1 LDLALAR
8 IKDNLGQL
16 RGPIQRSAQQ
26 TLRRRIAG
34 RVKVAHLRYA
44 LGAVLSL
51 ALVGIAV
58 NALLLQRERHPAPLF
73 GSSPPKPPSAASAP
87 LPPPA
92 PAFKPVAAEHAA
104 PPAQPPAALPPA
116 RPAAAAQSASPVS
129 DPIAELL
136 AAETHDDASHL
147 TLAAQT
153 ALAKLGYSVKP
164 DGKEGAAT
172 EQALR
177 DFEHAHG
184 LPPATDITE
193 RLLKQLTQAVRPAE
207 H

>member
-1 LDLALAR
+1 MDLALAR
-8 IKDNLGQL
+8 IRDNLGQL

-73 GSSPPKPPSAASAP
+73 GRSAPKPAAVPAP
-87 LPPPA
+87 VPAPPP
-92 PAFKPVAAEHAA
+92 KPVAAEHEA
-104 PPAQPPAALPPA
+104 PPAQSPAALPPA
-116 RPAAAAQSASPVS
+116 RPAETARTVPPAP

-136 AAETHDDASHL
+136 AAEGHDDASASHL

-184 LPPATDITE
+184 LPPATGITE
-193 RLLKQLTQAVRPAE
+193 RLLKQLSQAARAAE